1 MDDIYKNKGGFMGQ
15 LNQIG
20 LLGNLTRDPELKFT
34 NEGVAICDLGL
45 AINRK
50 WTDKEGKETENV
62 DFFNISCWNSLAENC
77 AASLK
82 KGDRVLISGHMNLRS
97 WENKEGKKFNIIN
110 ITADV
115 IAASLE
121 FNKIVYDKED
131 ADFIRED
138 EGSKKKQKVKV

>member
-1 MDDIYKNKGGFMGQ
+1 MGQ

-20 LLGNLTRDPELKFT
+20 LVGNLTRDPELKFT
-34 NEGVAICDLGL
+34 NEGVAICDFGL
-45 AINRK
+45 AVNRK
-50 WTDKEGKETENV
+50 WTDKEGDETENV
-62 DFFNISCWNSLAENC
+62 DFFNISCWNSMAENC
-77 AASLK
+77 ASSLK

-110 ITADV
+110 MTADI

-121 FNKIVYDKED
+121 FSKIVYDKEE

-138 EGSKKKQKVKV
+138 EGSKKKKEKVKV

>member
-1 MDDIYKNKGGFMGQ
+1 MGQ

-34 NEGVAICDLGL
+34 NEGVAICDMGL
-45 AINRK
+45 AVNRR

-62 DFFNISCWNSLAENC
+62 DFFNISCWNSMAENC
-77 AASLK
+77 ASSFK

-121 FNKIVYDKED
+121 FDKIRFGSDD
-131 ADFIRED
+131 ADFLRQDTED
-138 EGSKKKQKVKV
+138 AGGKKKEKQKI

>member
-1 MDDIYKNKGGFMGQ
+1 MGQ

-20 LLGNLTRDPELKFT
+20 LVGNLTRDPELKFT
-34 NEGVAICDLGL
+34 NEGVAICELGL
-45 AINRK
+45 AVNRK
-50 WTDKEGKETENV
+50 WTDKEGGETENV
-62 DFFNISCWNSLAENC
+62 DFFNISCWNSMAENC
-77 AASLK
+77 ASSLK

-110 ITADV
+110 ITADI

-121 FNKIVYDKED
+121 FSKIVYDKEE

-138 EGSKKKQKVKV
+138 EGSKKKKEKVKV

>member
-1 MDDIYKNKGGFMGQ
+1 MGQ

-20 LLGNLTRDPELKFT
+20 LVGNLTRDPELKFT
-34 NEGVAICDLGL
+34 NEGVAICDFGL
-45 AINRK
+45 AVNRK
-50 WTDKEGKETENV
+50 WTDKEGDETENV
-62 DFFNISCWNSLAENC
+62 DFFNISCWNSMAENC
-77 AASLK
+77 ASSLK

-110 ITADV
+110 ITADI

-121 FNKIVYDKED
+121 FSKIVYDKEE

-138 EGSKKKQKVKV
+138 EGSKKKKEKVKV

>member
-1 MDDIYKNKGGFMGQ
+1 MGQ

-20 LLGNLTRDPELKFT
+20 LVGNLTRDPELKFT
-34 NEGVAICDLGL
+34 NEGVAICDFGL
-45 AINRK
+45 AVNRK
-50 WTDKEGKETENV
+50 WTDKEGGETENV
-62 DFFNISCWNSLAENC
+62 DFFNISCWNSMAENC
-77 AASLK
+77 ASSLK

-110 ITADV
+110 ITADI

-121 FNKIVYDKED
+121 FSKIVYDKEE

>member
-1 MDDIYKNKGGFMGQ
+1 MGQ

-20 LLGNLTRDPELKFT
+20 LVGNLTRDPELKFT
-34 NEGVAICDLGL
+34 NEGVAICDFGL
-45 AINRK
+45 AVNRK
-50 WTDKEGKETENV
+50 WTDKEGGETENV
-62 DFFNISCWNSLAENC
+62 DFFNISCWNSMAENC
-77 AASLK
+77 ASSLK

-110 ITADV
+110 ITADI

-121 FNKIVYDKED
+121 FSKIVYDKEE

-138 EGSKKKQKVKV
+138 EGSKKKERVKV

>member
-1 MDDIYKNKGGFMGQ
+1 MGQ

-20 LLGNLTRDPELKFT
+20 FVGNLTRDPELKFT
-34 NEGVAICDLGL
+34 NEGVAICELGL
-45 AINRK
+45 AVTRK
-50 WTDKEGKETENV
+50 WKDKEGKEIENV
-62 DFFNISCWNSLAENC
+62 DFFNITCWNSMAENC
-77 AASLK
+77 AYSLK

-110 ITADV
+110 ITADI

-121 FNKIVYDKED
+121 FNKIIYDKED
-131 ADFIRED
+131 TDFIKED

>member
-1 MDDIYKNKGGFMGQ
+1 MGQ

-20 LLGNLTRDPELKFT
+20 LVGNLTRDPELKFT
-34 NEGVAICDLGL
+34 NEGVAICELGL
-45 AINRK
+45 AVNRK
-50 WTDKEGKETENV
+50 WKDKEGVETENV
-62 DFFNISCWNSLAENC
+62 DFFNISCWNSMAENC
-77 AASLK
+77 ASSLK

-110 ITADV
+110 ITADI

-121 FNKIVYDKED
+121 FSKIVYDKEE

-138 EGSKKKQKVKV
+138 EGSKKKKKEKVKV

>member
-1 MDDIYKNKGGFMGQ
+1 MGQ

-20 LLGNLTRDPELKFT
+20 LVGNLTRDPELKFT
-34 NEGVAICDLGL
+34 NEGVAICDFGL
-45 AINRK
+45 AVNRK
-50 WTDKEGKETENV
+50 WTDKEGGETENV
-62 DFFNISCWNSLAENC
+62 DFFNISCWNSMAENC
-77 AASLK
+77 ASSLK

-110 ITADV
+110 ITADI

-121 FNKIVYDKED
+121 FSKIVYDKEE

-138 EGSKKKQKVKV
+138 EGSKKKKQKVKV

>member
-1 MDDIYKNKGGFMGQ
+1 MGQ

-20 LLGNLTRDPELKFT
+20 LVGNLTRDPELKFT
-34 NEGVAICDLGL
+34 NEGVAICDFGL
-45 AINRK
+45 AVNRK
-50 WTDKEGKETENV
+50 WTDKEGGETENV
-62 DFFNISCWNSLAENC
+62 DFFNISCWNDMAENC
-77 AASLK
+77 ASSLK

-110 ITADV
+110 ITADI

-121 FNKIVYDKED
+121 FSKIVYDKEE

-138 EGSKKKQKVKV
+138 EGSKKKKEKVKV

>member
-1 MDDIYKNKGGFMGQ
+1 MGQ

-20 LLGNLTRDPELKFT
+20 LVGNLTRDPELKFT
-34 NEGVAICDLGL
+34 NEGVAICDFGL
-45 AINRK
+45 AVNRK
-50 WTDKEGKETENV
+50 WTDKEGGETENV
-62 DFFNISCWNSLAENC
+62 DFFNISCWNSMAENC
-77 AASLK
+77 ASSLK

-110 ITADV
+110 ITADI

-121 FNKIVYDKED
+121 FNKIVYDKEE

-138 EGSKKKQKVKV
+138 EGSKKKKEKVKV

>member
-1 MDDIYKNKGGFMGQ
+1 MGQ

-20 LLGNLTRDPELKFT
+20 LVGNLTRDPELKFT

-45 AINRK
+45 AVNRK
-50 WTDKEGKETENV
+50 WTDKEGDETENV
-62 DFFNISCWNSLAENC
+62 DFFNISCWNSMAENC
-77 AASLK
+77 ASSLK

-110 ITADV
+110 ITADI

-121 FNKIVYDKED
+121 FSKIVYDKEE

-138 EGSKKKQKVKV
+138 EGSKKKKEKVKV

>member
-1 MDDIYKNKGGFMGQ
+1 MGQ

-62 DFFNISCWNSLAENC
+62 DFFNISCWNSMAENC
-77 AASLK
+77 AASFK

-131 ADFIRED
+131 ADFIREA
-138 EGSKKKQKVKV
+138 EGGKKKQKVKV

>member
-1 MDDIYKNKGGFMGQ
+1 MGQ

-20 LLGNLTRDPELKFT
+20 FVGNLTRDQELKFT
-34 NEGVAICDLGL
+34 NEGVAICELGV
-45 AINRK
+45 AVSRK

-62 DFFNISCWNSLAENC
+62 DFFNITCWNSMAENC
-77 AASLK
+77 AYSLK

-110 ITADV
+110 ITADI

-121 FNKIVYDKED
+121 FNKIIYDKED
-131 ADFIRED
+131 TDFIKVD
-138 EGSKKKQKVKV
+138 EGSKKKKEKVKV

>member
-1 MDDIYKNKGGFMGQ
+1 MGQ

-20 LLGNLTRDPELKFT
+20 LVGNLTRDPELKFT
-34 NEGVAICDLGL
+34 NEGVAICDFGL
-45 AINRK
+45 AVNRK
-50 WTDKEGKETENV
+50 WTDKEGGETENV
-62 DFFNISCWNSLAENC
+62 DFFNISCWNSMAENC
-77 AASLK
+77 ASSLK

-110 ITADV
+110 ITADI

-121 FNKIVYDKED
+121 FSKIVYDKEE

-138 EGSKKKQKVKV
+138 EGSKKKKEKVKV